1 MVAGFT
7 WVLRYL
13 QGHHNRHDD
22 VSLRRR
28 FNNLSQGK
36 RKSDGLALHHG
47 RYLAYGHP
55 ARGKDSDHATG
66 LDTINVTNL
75 IDGWKE
81 TFTSTMVFSARTTSI
96 TAAHSTILAATGTGR
111 YQQGPHIQLLRSH
124 ACSRLA
130 NAPGSSIG
138 LSPTSTGVVSQ

>member
-1 MVAGFT
+1 
-7 WVLRYL
+7 
-13 QGHHNRHDD
+13 
-22 VSLRRR
+22 
-28 FNNLSQGK
+28 
-36 RKSDGLALHHG
+36 
-47 RYLAYGHP
+47 
-55 ARGKDSDHATG
+55 
-66 LDTINVTNL
+66 L